1 MGYSTYEDT
10 LTALRLVK
18 DKILQVGGRAKFS
31 ITKKLLADVKASYTR
46 YEPDCVA
53 KKAVQEDEIQG
64 KKESEDACA
73 TRKSIHREVEKVE
86 NNISEAKSGISNY
99 RHKVIWKKL

>member
-1 MGYSTYEDT
+1 MNPTVS
-10 LTALRLVK
+10 
-18 DKILQVGGRAKFS
+18 Q
-31 ITKKLLADVKASYTR
+31 
-46 YEPDCVA
+46 

-86 NNISEAKSGISNY
+86 NSISVAKSGISNY
-99 RHKVIWKKL
+99 RYKVIWKKLWKIKAKALKGSW

>member
-1 MGYSTYEDT
+1 MNPTVS
-10 LTALRLVK
+10 
-18 DKILQVGGRAKFS
+18 Q
-31 ITKKLLADVKASYTR
+31 
-46 YEPDCVA
+46 

-86 NNISEAKSGISNY
+86 NNISEAKSAISYY
-99 RHKVIWKKL
+99 RHKAVWKRL

>member
-10 LTALRLVK
+10 LTVLRLVK

-53 KKAVQEDEIQG
+53 KKAAQEDEIRG
-64 KKESEDACA
+64 KKELEDACA

>member
-31 ITKKLLADVKASYTR
+31 ITKKLLADVKASYIR

-53 KKAVQEDEIQG
+53 KNG
-64 KKESEDACA
+64 SS
-73 TRKSIHREVEKVE
+73 RR
-86 NNISEAKSGISNY
+86 
-99 RHKVIWKKL
+99 

>member
-31 ITKKLLADVKASYTR
+31 VTKKLLADVKASYTR

-53 KKAVQEDEIQG
+53 KKAAQEDEIRG

>member
-1 MGYSTYEDT
+1 MNPTVS
-10 LTALRLVK
+10 
-18 DKILQVGGRAKFS
+18 Q
-31 ITKKLLADVKASYTR
+31 
-46 YEPDCVA
+46 

-86 NNISEAKSGISNY
+86 YSISVAKSGISNY

>member
-18 DKILQVGGRAKFS
+18 DKILQVSGRAKFS

-53 KKAVQEDEIQG
+53 KKAAQEDEIRG

>member
-10 LTALRLVK
+10 LTVLRLVK

-53 KKAVQEDEIQG
+53 KKAAQEDEIRG